1 MNDLKSI
8 DMNIK
13 EGMEASLEIMFAN
26 LDHVQFNTASKLNK
40 TVYSPKKKFKKY
52 Y

>member
-1 MNDLKSI
+1 MNDLKAI
-8 DMNIK
+8 DLNTK
-13 EGMEASLEIMFAN
+13 EGMDVSLEIMFAKI
-26 LDHVQFNTASKLNK
+26 DHIQFNTASKLNK